1 MQMILTTIAV
11 VVDKARAQ
19 QSAISQLS
27 SEYPNVAQ
35 FRCGAHTHVA
45 SSYRKCLHHNKLDYR
60 KVGCFEKVYE
70 LLSKTQVRTE
80 EGFELQRTASLLK
93 QVI

>member
-35 FRCGAHTHVA
+35 FRCGAHTVN
-45 SSYRKCLHHNKLDYR
+45 LM
-60 KVGCFEKVYE
+60 
-70 LLSKTQVRTE
+70 
-80 EGFELQRTASLLK
+80 LK
-93 QVI
+93 AAIESACTTTS